1 MTTLFT
7 AYIFFALVLIGLA
20 LPLINKRIGPNLFY
34 GFRVPS
40 TVKDKEKWYPV
51 NAMMG
56 KWLLASAFIFL
67 VTALGLYFVPGI
79 NVDQYAMGSLAS
91 FVVPFAIGLILTFR
105 YLRTLPR

>member
-1 MTTLFT
+1 M
-7 AYIFFALVLIGLA
+7 IGLA

-56 KWLLASAFIFL
+56 KWLLASALIFL

-79 NVDQYAMGSLAS
+79 SVDQYAMGSLAS
-91 FVVPFAIGLILTFR
+91 FVIPFA
-105 YLRTLPR
+105 TLGVLFPLFTGRGEDLWEMIEAQGK